1 MKRAL
6 SAFRSEAISPG
17 EESAGSGSLATRAY
31 ELWDDETW
39 HAFSVRLVEL
49 ARDAGALTGLPIAL
63 DSLASMELFAGNFAE
78 AASLIEEGRRSA
90 RLPEA
95 DPTPYG
101 PVLLAACQGREAAAS
116 ELIEA
121 SMKEVVSR
129 GEGWA

>member
-6 SAFRSEAISPG
+6 SAFRSESISQD
-17 EESAGSGSLATRAY
+17 EEIRWLWLACHTAY

-49 ARDAGALTGLPIAL
+49 ARDAGALTGLPSAL
-63 DSLASMELFAGNFAE
+63 DSLASMELFAGNFAT
-78 AASLIEEGRRSA
+78 AASLIERGKAISEVTGS
-90 RLPEA
+90 

-101 PVLLAACQGREAAAS
+101 PVLLAACEGRRATAS

-121 SMKEVVSR
+121 SDQGG
-129 GEGWA
+129 GEPG